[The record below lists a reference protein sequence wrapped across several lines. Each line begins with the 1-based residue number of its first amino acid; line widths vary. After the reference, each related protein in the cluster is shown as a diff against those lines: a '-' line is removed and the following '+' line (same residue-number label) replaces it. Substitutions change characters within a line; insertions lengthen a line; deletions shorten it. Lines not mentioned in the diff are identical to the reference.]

1 MLEWSGTSKNE
12 KNEIEIS
19 EDLYSELKRH
29 VCIYNPIIKMSF
41 FIEEN
46 EKYCMNY
53 YEYVNNEI
61 KYGILEVEFSDEKY
75 LDDFVEP
82 EWIREEVI
90 DNEAHDD
97 VIVWRE
103 RLNKDRVSLHMRVY

>member
-1 MLEWSGTSKNE
+1 MRKMKSKYQ
-12 KNEIEIS
+12 KT
-19 EDLYSELKRH
+19 
-29 VCIYNPIIKMSF
+29 

-61 KYGILEVEFSDEKY
+61 KYGILKVEFSDEKY

-82 EWIREEVI
+82 EWIKEEVT

>member
-1 MLEWSGTSKNE
+1 MTFQ
-12 KNEIEIS
+12 
-19 EDLYSELKRH
+19 
-29 VCIYNPIIKMSF
+29 MSF
-41 FIEEN
+41 FIEKN

-82 EWIREEVI
+82 EWIKEEVTDACI
-90 DNEAHDD
+90 L
-97 VIVWRE
+97 II
-103 RLNKDRVSLHMRVY
+103 KI

>member
-1 MLEWSGTSKNE
+1 MRKMKSKYQ
-12 KNEIEIS
+12 KT
-19 EDLYSELKRH
+19 
-29 VCIYNPIIKMSF
+29 

-82 EWIREEVI
+82 EWI
-90 DNEAHDD
+90 
-97 VIVWRE
+97 
-103 RLNKDRVSLHMRVY
+103 K